1 MPTDVQER
9 YRRLVELSPEGMC
22 VSVDGR
28 IVFANAAMVQML
40 GARDVSEVLGRSY
53 REAIHPDSLPLV
65 EGRIVEVWAGNP
77 VPWVEETW
85 LRLDGS
91 AVHVEAAAVP
101 ITRHGEVLVQ
111 VFVRDLTARKQAEE
125 ALQEQRQRL
134 QALFDNSIDA
144 IILIDDA
151 GNYIDVNPAVT
162 KLLGYSREELLRM
175 KIGDITPAGGKDAV
189 REIWRHLVA
198 GEPTH
203 GVYPVEAKNGTRRVV
218 ELQTL
223 GHVRPG
229 LHYSIL
235 HDITQQKS
243 AEESLRNLSVGLL
256 RSQDEERRRISRQL
270 HETTGQ
276 SLAALRMNL
285 MRMKESA
292 TPELIDDSLALVE
305 QSIKEIRTLS
315 YLLHP
320 PLMDELGLVSALE
333 WYTAGFEQRSGIAV
347 HFEAEDVGRLPP
359 DVETAVFR
367 IVQEA
372 LTNIH
377 RHAESAVAT
386 IRLQRVDG
394 NLLVEVADRGRG
406 FADDVAPGV
415 GLAGLNERIRDLQGD
430 LDIRSGEQGTTLTVR
445 LPLSR

>member
-1 MPTDVQER
+1 
-9 YRRLVELSPEGMC
+9 
-22 VSVDGR
+22 
-28 IVFANAAMVQML
+28 
-40 GARDVSEVLGRSY
+40 
-53 REAIHPDSLPLV
+53 
-65 EGRIVEVWAGNP
+65 
-77 VPWVEETW
+77 
-85 LRLDGS
+85 
-91 AVHVEAAAVP
+91 
-101 ITRHGEVLVQ
+101 
-111 VFVRDLTARKQAEE
+111 
-125 ALQEQRQRL
+125 
-134 QALFDNSIDA
+134 
-144 IILIDDA
+144 
-151 GNYIDVNPAVT
+151 
-162 KLLGYSREELLRM
+162 M

-203 GVYPVEAKNGTRRVV
+203 GVYPVEAKNGARHFV
-218 ELQTL
+218 ELQTF

-235 HDITQQKS
+235 HDITEQKS

-285 MRMKESA
+285 VRMKEAA

-347 HFEAEDVGRLPP
+347 QFDAEDVGRLPP

-386 IRLQRVDG
+386 IRLQSVDG
-394 NLLVEVADRGRG
+394 NLVVEVADRGRG

-430 LDIRSGEQGTTLTVR
+430 IDIRSGEQGTTLTVR

>member
-1 MPTDVQER
+1 MRESEER
-9 YRRLVELSPEGMC
+9 YRRLVELSPEGIC

-28 IVFANAAMVQML
+28 IEFANSAMVQML
-40 GARDVSEVLGRSY
+40 GARDVNEVIGRSY
-53 REAIHPDSLPLV
+53 REAVHPDSLALV
-65 EGRIVEVWAGNP
+65 EGRIAQVLAGKP
-77 VPWVEETW
+77 VPWVEEKW

-91 AVHVEAAAVP
+91 VVEVETAAVP
-101 ITRHGEVLVQ
+101 IMRHGAVFVQ

-144 IILIDDA
+144 IILLDDA

-175 KIGDITPAGGKDAV
+175 KIGDISPVERKGFI
-189 REIWRHLVA
+189 REVWSHLVA

-203 GVYPVEAKNGTRRVV
+203 GVNVVQGKDGVRHIVEMQA
-218 ELQTL
+218 L
-223 GHVRPG
+223 GQVRPG

-235 HDITQQKS
+235 HDITEQKS
-243 AEESLRNLSVGLL
+243 AEESLRNLSLGLL
-256 RSQDEERRRISRQL
+256 RSQDEERQRISRQL

-276 SLAALRMNL
+276 NLAALRMNL
-285 MRMKESA
+285 ARMKESP

-320 PLMDELGLVSALE
+320 PLMDDLGLVPALE
-333 WYTAGFEQRSGIAV
+333 WYAGGFEQRSGIAV
-347 HFEAEDVGRLPP
+347 TFDAAADIGRLPP
-359 DVETAVFR
+359 EIETTVFR
-367 IVQEA
+367 VVQEA

-377 RHAESAVAT
+377 RHSESPVAT
-386 IRLQRVDG
+386 IRLQRSDG
-394 NLLVEVADRGRG
+394 NLLVEVGDQGRG
-406 FADDVAPGV
+406 FAENAAPGV
-415 GLAGLNERIRDLQGD
+415 GLTGMYERIRDLNGEI
-430 LDIRSGEQGTTLTVR
+430 DIKSGEQGTTLTVR
-445 LPLSR
+445 LPLAR